1 MSEHAEQLGA
11 EPSSNVEALPGF
23 GPAREP
29 GQYLQRLLAHALR
42 QQVSDIHLKTGA
54 VPAVR
59 LLGEIKAVSSLPKLG
74 PDEMRQMADFLMDDR
89 ERRIF
94 SEQRQVD
101 LAQGFPGFG
110 RLRVSVF
117 LQRGEIAMVMR
128 LIESRMP
135 DPDALRLPK
144 ALEAFSELKRGM
156 VLVTGATGSGKSTT
170 LAALIDLI
178 NRRHAHHIITIE
190 DPIEFLF
197 SDKRSI
203 ISQREVG
210 IDTRSFPESLR
221 AALRQDPDVIFIGE
235 LRDSETIATA
245 IKAADTG
252 HLVLSTLHASNAQ
265 DTVSRLL
272 SNFPPEEQPA
282 LRRALAG
289 NLRGVISQRLL
300 PRADGSGRIGAH
312 EVMVVTPTLREMIA
326 DPARTGELSRVIK
339 QGAQH
344 GMIDFDDHLYALVQS
359 GDITADT
366 ALDNATN
373 LTDLRMRLDGY

>member
-1 MSEHAEQLGA
+1 M
-11 EPSSNVEALPGF
+11 
-23 GPAREP
+23 
-29 GQYLQRLLAHALR
+29 
-42 QQVSDIHLKTGA
+42 
-54 VPAVR
+54 
-59 LLGEIKAVSSLPKLG
+59 
-74 PDEMRQMADFLMDDR
+74 
-89 ERRIF
+89 
-94 SEQRQVD
+94 D